1 MRKLLVLACILSL
14 LVSAVVLAGCGGG
27 SSSSS
32 ISSSSQT
39 PQQVTQ
45 AFYDALRKADANA
58 TWNMMS
64 SDSQKLLMSKG
75 GKSEWESEIKQQS
88 TTLSNVKFTL
98 GKATVN
104 GNNATVVMTATVNG
118 QTTTGPVPLIKENGV
133 WKVDMTKSSTPQ

>member
-1 MRKLLVLACILSL
+1 
-14 LVSAVVLAGCGGG
+14 
-27 SSSSS
+27 
-32 ISSSSQT
+32 
-39 PQQVTQ
+39 
-45 AFYDALRKADANA
+45 
-58 TWNMMS
+58 MMS